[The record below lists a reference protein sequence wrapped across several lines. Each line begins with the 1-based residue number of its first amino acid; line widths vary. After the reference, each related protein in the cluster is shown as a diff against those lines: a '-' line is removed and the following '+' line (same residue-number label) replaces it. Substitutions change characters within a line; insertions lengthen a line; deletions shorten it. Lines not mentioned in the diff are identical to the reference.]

1 MATTDETAVPTWARW
16 TIRATATVSGTVGAV
31 MVATYAEASGQA
43 LDVALAVATIVATV
57 VAFARPTR
65 PLPVMVAALL
75 AMLGL
80 ALVPPLWLLALVAPV
95 LLWTV
100 RRRASRPPLPTPTDP
115 EDQP

>member
-1 MATTDETAVPTWARW
+1 MAPTDDALVPTWARW
-16 TIRATATVSGTVGAV
+16 TIRATVTVSGTIGAV
-31 MVATYAEASGQA
+31 MVANYADASGQA
-43 LDVALAVATIVATV
+43 LDVALVVATIVATV
-57 VAFARPTR
+57 VAVARPTR

-80 ALVPPLWLLALVAPV
+80 ALVPPLWLLALVAPL

-100 RRRASRPPLPTPTDP
+100 RRRASRTRPPLIDP